1 MSQSITLQLPDD
13 LVSIAQ
19 AEAKRSAKPLEV
31 VLVQWMQHGVS
42 EDLQQLSNRELLAI
56 CDSTMQIELQ
66 QALSELQ
73 AKNREDSISNSE
85 RTRLQELMDV
95 YQRGLLRKAK
105 ALKIAFGR
113 GLRASLN

>member
-13 LVSIAQ
+13 LISIAQ
-19 AEAKRSAKPLEV
+19 AEAERSAKPLEA
-31 VLVQWMQHGVS
+31 VLVRWMQHGVG
-42 EDLQQLSNRELLAI
+42 EDLQQLSNSELLAI
-56 CDSTMQIELQ
+56 CDSTMEIDLQ
-66 QALSELQ
+66 QALSGLQ
-73 AKNREDSISNSE
+73 AKNREGNINNSE

>member
-1 MSQSITLQLPDD
+1 MTQSITLELPDD
-13 LVSIAQ
+13 LISIAQ
-19 AEAKRSAKPLEV
+19 VEAERSARPLEV
-31 VLVQWMQHGVS
+31 VLVQWMQRGGCD
-42 EDLQQLSNRELLAI
+42 DLEQMSDDDLLAI
-56 CDSTMQIELQ
+56 CDSTMAAESQ

-73 AKNREDSISNSE
+73 ARNREGRISSLE
-85 RTRLQELMDV
+85 RIRMQELMDV